1 MQYGLGGAQEP
12 FTTNGTAE
20 SDLWTLVQPTSPA
33 SVSIVTGEGA
43 DTVDYRGDFGGTA
56 ISRNDIITDF
66 SRSDSLLLPE
76 EASVEQSL
84 SGAVVRSG
92 SGLTIQ
98 LPGVDFTLLAIDQGN
113 GYRVA
118 FADAPTSIILT
129 GTAGDDLIQGGTGN
143 DSLFGALGNDT
154 LRGGQGDDTLLGG
167 QGNDEIYGGQGND
180 YVYAGQGD
188 DTIQPGLGNDMVES
202 GQGNDVILAGQ
213 GNDTIL
219 AGQGD
224 DYVMAGQGDDWLSG
238 GLGNDT
244 LNGVSGND
252 TIDGKGGDDL
262 LIGGEGA
269 DLFVF
274 TAPSGTDTIADFNA
288 AEGDRL
294 QLAAGASYTVSD
306 TAEGAL
312 VAFAGGGS
320 VLLRGVLG
328 GDVGAAI
335 LVAS

>member
-43 DTVDYRGDFGGTA
+43 DTVDYRGNFGGTA

-76 EASVEQSL
+76 EASIEQSL
-84 SGAVVRSG
+84 TGAVVRSG

-98 LPGVDFTLLAIDQGN
+98 LPGVDFTLLATDQGN

-118 FADAPTSIILT
+118 FAEAPTSLVLT
-129 GTAGDDLIQGGTGN
+129 GTEGDDVIQGGTGN
-143 DSLFGALGNDT
+143 DSLFGAQGSDT
-154 LRGGQGDDTLLGG
+154 LYGGRGDDTLLGG
-167 QGNDEIYGGQGND
+167 QGNDYVYGGQEND
-180 YVYAGQGD
+180 MILPA
-188 DTIQPGLGNDMVES
+188 LGNDTVES
-202 GQGNDVILAGQ
+202 GK
-213 GNDTIL
+213 GNDTVL

-224 DYVMAGQGDDWLSG
+224 DLVLAGQGDDWLAG

-244 LNGVSGND
+244 LNGALGND
-252 TIDGKGGDDL
+252 TIEGNGGDDL
-262 LIGGEGA
+262 LIGGGGA